1 MITQTADVNK
11 QSCLSC
17 SVVILVVLIFV
28 MVYYGG
34 LTPGGLSFLE
44 QVAVAQMF
52 ILGLGLSAIALAILK
67 LSYRE
72 D

>member
-1 MITQTADVNK
+1 MSK
-11 QSCLSC
+11 L
-17 SVVILVVLIFV
+17 ILVVLIFV

-52 ILGLGLSAIALAILK
+52 ILGLGLSAIALAILR